1 MKLKLPD
8 SILEKIS
15 GGYLLLGDKFISDVD
30 VTDKGVTVTT
40 TEGDKYFRGWS
51 KKEMRQLKKSGD
63 DSVREAYE
71 SSLEDMFPHQLVVKE
86 FKKI

>member
-1 MKLKLPD
+1 MKLQLPD
-8 SILEKIS
+8 SILDKIS
-15 GGYLLLGDKFISDVD
+15 GGHLLLGDKFISDVD

-40 TEGDKYFRGWS
+40 DGGDKYFRGWS
-51 KKEMRQLKKSGD
+51 KQEQKQFKTIG

-71 SSLEDMFPHQLVVKE
+71 SSLTDMFPHTLEVSE